1 VRGVETAFEPLQPV
15 ALLNDLADVPVRLQ
29 HLCPGEFRQR
39 RDLLGR
45 THIGPDEAAQFAG
58 RISSYADLVLEL
70 VFLRL
75 VHLVDTTAVDGE
87 FPAVINATQ
96 PALLVAPEPQRG
108 AAMWTIFVEEPDPA
122 VAVAERDEI
131 LAQQPDAHRRTVG
144 PGDLA
149 RQQRRDPIAT
159 HRLAHRRSRAGSGSA
174 ARFPHG
180 TAWSSSRL
188 VLTDHRASSP
198 AGASLACRQWV
209 SISREPSRLVI
220 RAGRQLAA
228 AADDILDS
236 FMAPATAPPRSRTAN
251 PLRRSRR
258 SRRRQRLAAPRECSY
273 ISLVNIPS
281 TERRGRARGAGKP
294 FGIVGRM
301 VATRGGAAVAR
312 VFITGSS
319 DGLGLMAARLLIEQG
334 HEVVLHG
341 RNEGAIQRC
350 RASVAS

>member
-1 VRGVETAFEPLQPV
+1 VGRVETAFEPLQPV

-87 FPAVINATQ
+87 FPAVVNATQ

-159 HRLAHRRSRAGSGSA
+159 HRLAHRRSRAGPGQQLVFLTGQHGLPLASFSLIIAPHLPPAQASHAANGYRSA
-174 ARFPHG
+174 A
-180 TAWSSSRL
+180 
-188 VLTDHRASSP
+188 
-198 AGASLACRQWV
+198 
-209 SISREPSRLVI
+209 
-220 RAGRQLAA
+220 
-228 AADDILDS
+228 
-236 FMAPATAPPRSRTAN
+236 
-251 PLRRSRR
+251 
-258 SRRRQRLAAPRECSY
+258 
-273 ISLVNIPS
+273 SLV
-281 TERRGRARGAGKP
+281 GW
-294 FGIVGRM
+294 
-301 VATRGGAAVAR
+301 
-312 VFITGSS
+312 
-319 DGLGLMAARLLIEQG
+319 
-334 HEVVLHG
+334 
-341 RNEGAIQRC
+341 
-350 RASVAS
+350 